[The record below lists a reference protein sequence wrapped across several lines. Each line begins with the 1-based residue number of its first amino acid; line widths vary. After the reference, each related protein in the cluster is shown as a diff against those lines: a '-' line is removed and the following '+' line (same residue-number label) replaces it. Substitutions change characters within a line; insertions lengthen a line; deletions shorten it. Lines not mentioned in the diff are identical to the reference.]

1 MGDPRRSPARED
13 VELARA
19 RRNSSVLACP
29 EGTLVDRA
37 LGYLAA
43 GPQHSGAL
51 ARDVLGIPNLSPVIA
66 ERLAVALLGAD
77 PRVTRLDDGRWMV
90 VPAGATSPTLDTC
103 SFAVVDVE
111 TTGGRPSRGD
121 RIVELAVVVVRGG
134 TIEPVFEALVNPG
147 RGIPPFVASL
157 TGISESAVADQP
169 GFGEIADDLLAAL
182 GGRVFVA
189 HNARFD
195 WTFISAELKRTRHRV
210 LSGPRVCTV
219 RLARRLIPELKSRG
233 LDQVTGFFGIPVT
246 RRHRAGG
253 DALATA
259 AVLLKLLDLAQE
271 AGARTLDDLA
281 AVTRRAPKRRTA
293 LPTQADDLWP
303 W

>member
-1 MGDPRRSPARED
+1 MSDATRI
-13 VELARA
+13 V
-19 RRNSSVLACP
+19 P

-37 LGYLAA
+37 LAYLAA
-43 GPQHSGAL
+43 GPAESVAL
-51 ARDVLGIPNLSPVIA
+51 ARDVLGIPNTAPVIA
-66 ERLAVALLGAD
+66 ERVAAALLGAD
-77 PRVTRLDDGRWMV
+77 PRVSRLDDGRWMV
-90 VPAGATSPTLDTC
+90 VPAGARSPDLAAC

-121 RIVELAVVVVRGG
+121 RILEVAVVLVRGEK
-134 TIEPVFEALVNPG
+134 IEPVYDGLVNPG
-147 RGIPPFVASL
+147 REIPPFVASL
-157 TGISESAVADQP
+157 TGITESMVTDRP
-169 GFGEIADDLLAAL
+169 GFAEIADDVLAAL

-195 WTFISAELKRTRHRV
+195 WAFLSAELKRSRDRV
-210 LSGPRVCTV
+210 LFGPRVCTV

-233 LDQVTGFFGIPVT
+233 LDQVTQFFGIPVAN
-246 RRHRAGG
+246 RHRAGG

-259 AVLLKLLDLAQE
+259 QVLLKLLDLARG

-281 AVTRRAPKRRTA
+281 AVSLRVPQRRTA

-303 W
+303 L

>member
-1 MGDPRRSPARED
+1 VSGSTQI
-13 VELARA
+13 
-19 RRNSSVLACP
+19 VL

-37 LGYLAA
+37 LAYLAP
-43 GPQHSGAL
+43 GPGDSAAV
-51 ARDVLGIPNLSPVIA
+51 ARDVLGIPNAPPVIA

-90 VPAGATSPTLDTC
+90 VPAGATSPSLEAC

-121 RIVELAVVVVRGG
+121 RIVEIAVVVVRGG
-134 TIEPVFEALVNPG
+134 SIEPVFDALVNPG
-147 RGIPPFVASL
+147 RDIPSFVASL
-157 TGISESAVADQP
+157 TGITESAVTGQP
-169 GFGEIADDLLAAL
+169 GFGDIADDVLAAL

-195 WTFISAELKRTRHRV
+195 WTFLSAELKRTRDRV

-233 LDQVTGFFGIPVT
+233 LDQVTQFFGIPVVG
-246 RRHRAGG
+246 RHRAGG

-281 AVTRRAPKRRTA
+281 RVTRRMPKRRTA

>member
-1 MGDPRRSPARED
+1 MTKDGASA
-13 VELARA
+13 
-19 RRNSSVLACP
+19 SVLALP

-37 LGYLAA
+37 LAYLAS
-43 GPQHSGAL
+43 GPRENVAL
-51 ARDVLGIPNLSPVIA
+51 ARDVLGIPNASPVIA

-77 PRVTRLDDGRWMV
+77 PRVTRLHDGRWMV
-90 VPAGATSPTLDTC
+90 VPAGATSPSLETC
-103 SFAVVDVE
+103 NFAVVDVE

-121 RIVELAVVVVRGG
+121 RIVEIAVVAVRGRK
-134 TIEPVFEALVNPG
+134 IEPVFDALVDPG

-157 TGISESAVADQP
+157 TGITESVVADRP
-169 GFGEIADDLLAAL
+169 EFGEIADDVLAAL

-195 WTFISAELKRTRHRV
+195 WTFLSAELKRTRDRV

-233 LDQVTGFFGIPVT
+233 LDQVAQFFGIPVT
-246 RRHRAGG
+246 QRHRAGG

-259 AVLLKLLDLAQE
+259 AVLLKLLDLAWE

-281 AVTRRAPKRRTA
+281 RVTRRVPKRRTA

-303 W
+303 L

>member
-1 MGDPRRSPARED
+1 MSGSTRI
-13 VELARA
+13 V
-19 RRNSSVLACP
+19 P

-37 LGYLAA
+37 LAYLAP
-43 GPQHSGAL
+43 GPGDSLAL
-51 ARDVLGIPNLSPVIA
+51 ARDVLGIPHPPPVIA

-77 PRVTRLDDGRWMV
+77 PRVSRLDDGRWMV
-90 VPAGATSPTLDTC
+90 VPAGATSPSLEAC

-121 RIVELAVVVVRGG
+121 RIVEIAVVVVRGG

-147 RGIPPFVASL
+147 RGIPPFVATL
-157 TGISESAVADQP
+157 TGITESAVADRP
-169 GFGEIADDLLAAL
+169 GFGDIADDLLATL

-195 WTFISAELKRTRHRV
+195 WTFLSAELRRTRDRV
-210 LSGPRVCTV
+210 LNGPRVCTV

-233 LDQVTGFFGIPVT
+233 LDQVTQFFGIRVT

-259 AVLLKLLDLAQE
+259 AVLLKLLDVAQE
-271 AGARTLDDLA
+271 SGARTLDDLA
-281 AVTRRAPKRRTA
+281 RVTRRVPKRRSA

>member
-1 MGDPRRSPARED
+1 MSGPTQIVPD
-13 VELARA
+13 
-19 RRNSSVLACP
+19 
-29 EGTLVDRA
+29 GTLVDRA
-37 LGYLAA
+37 LAYLAP
-43 GPQHSGAL
+43 GPVAAEAL
-51 ARDVLGIPNLSPVIA
+51 TRDVLGIPNASPVIA
-66 ERLAVALLGAD
+66 ERLTVALLGAD
-77 PRVTRLDDGRWMV
+77 PRVSRLDDGRWMI
-90 VPAGATSPTLDTC
+90 VPAGATSPSLESC

-121 RIVELAVVVVRGG
+121 RIVEIAVVLVCGEKV
-134 TIEPVFEALVNPG
+134 EPVFEALVNPG

-157 TGISESAVADQP
+157 TGITESEIAGRP
-169 GFGEIADDLLAAL
+169 GFGEVVDEVLAAL

-195 WTFISAELKRTRHRV
+195 WTFVSAELKRTRDRV

-259 AVLLKLLDLAQE
+259 AVLVKLLDLAQE
-271 AGARTLDDLA
+271 AGARTLDDLDK
-281 AVTRRAPKRRTA
+281 VTLRVPRRRTA

-303 W
+303 L